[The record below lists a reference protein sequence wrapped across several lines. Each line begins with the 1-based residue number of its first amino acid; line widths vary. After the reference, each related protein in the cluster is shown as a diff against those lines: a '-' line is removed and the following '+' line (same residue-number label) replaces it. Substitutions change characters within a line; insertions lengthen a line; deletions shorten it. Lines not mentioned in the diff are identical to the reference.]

1 MEGTRRR
8 PGPILRFMSDQP
20 LQRRFLRRASVL
32 VVLVVLVVAVLV
44 AWRAGYR
51 YQQGVAGECALRF
64 EADKTR
70 LDDDR
75 HHWDWWP
82 PGWVCAFEQDVRRW
96 ERHLW

>member
-1 MEGTRRR
+1 
-8 PGPILRFMSDQP
+8 MSDQP

>member
-1 MEGTRRR
+1 MVEESSPPRCDPRC
-8 PGPILRFMSDQP
+8 MSSQP
-20 LQRRFLRRASVL
+20 SQRRYQRWFGLL
-32 VVLVVLVVAVLV
+32 VVLVMLVAVPV
-44 AWRAGYR
+44 VRAAHH

-75 HHWDWWP
+75 HHWHWWP
-82 PGWVCAFEQDVRRW
+82 PGWVCAFEQDGRRW

>member
-1 MEGTRRR
+1 
-8 PGPILRFMSDQP
+8 MSSQP
-20 LQRRFLRRASVL
+20 SQRRYQLWFGVL
-32 VVLVVLVVAVLV
+32 VVLVMLVAVPAVL
-44 AWRAGYR
+44 AAHH

-82 PGWVCAFEQDVRRW
+82 QAGRVRSNKMGGGGSGISAKR
-96 ERHLW
+96 RNPSRIHR

>member
-1 MEGTRRR
+1 MVEESRR
-8 PGPILRFMSDQP
+8 PGATVRCMSFQP
-20 LQRRFLRRASVL
+20 SQRRYQRWFGLLVALVML
-32 VVLVVLVVAVLV
+32 VAVPVVLAVH
-44 AWRAGYR
+44 Y

-75 HHWDWWP
+75 HHWEWSP
-82 PGWVCAFEQDVRRW
+82 PGWACAFEQDGRRW